1 VKKEFTGKLGL
12 KAGDF
17 LILVLGAALV
27 VFLFVR
33 YLYSAPAG
41 KWVEVSTASG
51 KESFEIGVDRRV
63 TLSGPVGNTTVVI
76 KNGEVWAEDSDCRD
90 KVCVKMGKK
99 RRAGEQ
105 IVCLPN
111 RVVIEVA
118 GEQLEFDAI
127 SR

>member
-1 VKKEFTGKLGL
+1 MKKGFTRKGGL

-17 LILVLGAALV
+17 LLLALGAALV
-27 VFLFVR
+27 VFLFAR

-41 KWVEVSTASG
+41 KWVELSAGSG
-51 KESFEIGVDRRV
+51 KARYELGVDRRV
-63 TLSGPVGNTTVVI
+63 ILSGPAGNTTVVI
-76 KNGEVWAEDSDCRD
+76 KNGEVWVEDSECRD

-118 GEQLEFDAI
+118 GDQAEFDAI